1 MLDLL
6 INIAKLRLIEFLE
19 CDNENDVKD
28 LQLYLML
35 NKMRNLERKIIHNK
49 EEIDFLKSQIKKV
62 NERFFRKHFI

>member
-19 CDNENDVKD
+19 YDNENDVKD

-49 EEIDFLKSQIKKV
+49 EEIDFLKSQIEKV